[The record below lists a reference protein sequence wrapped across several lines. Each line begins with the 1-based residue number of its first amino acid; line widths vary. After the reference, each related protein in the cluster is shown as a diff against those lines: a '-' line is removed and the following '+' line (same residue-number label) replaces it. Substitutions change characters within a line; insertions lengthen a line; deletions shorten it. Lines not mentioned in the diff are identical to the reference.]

1 MAISLE
7 HDFLIYSFYFFLDEI
22 VDGSSRRENKEIIV
36 SKFDKSRSQLQQTSN
51 TATSGIGRSQYSK
64 EIMSVQVC
72 YKGGRLFIRDRRS
85 TVERW
90 H

>member
-36 SKFDKSRSQLQQTSN
+36 SKFDKSRSQLQQT
-51 TATSGIGRSQYSK
+51 
-64 EIMSVQVC
+64 
-72 YKGGRLFIRDRRS
+72 
-85 TVERW
+85 
-90 H
+90 